1 MKKRVL
7 HTISRLFL
15 LIMALQIMNV
25 SIDAIDFKPFESN
38 LVLTEFNDQNTIT
51 EYVAE
56 TLLGYKNLFP
66 DSKTKSQKQTQQQ
79 KHICIKLINCSPYTF
94 NNQAIK
100 ANPSHGYPSTENY
113 AYLFLNEINPP
124 PPKA

>member
-56 TLLGYKNLFP
+56 ILLGYKNLFP
-66 DSKTKSQKQTQQQ
+66 ESKTKVQKQTQQQ

-100 ANPSHGYPSTENY
+100 ANPSQGYPYTENY